1 MWVWVGWDLHVR
13 RNPLPREVTPP
24 SPGEWPGGTKGS
36 RVGQQVTCFS
46 LEILLPCVLPC
57 PAPGDT
63 QLTSQLLEAPCGAG
77 LLPIMDFVSL
87 LSIAGRS
94 SWGGD
99 DAPSPSQHRG
109 LRPACPGPSP
119 TAVTVCSSPVTPE
132 LAKRTNN
139 RLFLRLEPKPD
150 FLVNLTQ

>member
-1 MWVWVGWDLHVR
+1 MGVGRLG
-13 RNPLPREVTPP
+13 PP
-24 SPGEWPGGTKGS
+24 CQKEPSPSGGHASSPGEWPGGTKGS
-36 RVGQQVTCFS
+36 GVGQQVTCFS

-57 PAPGDT
+57 PTPGDT
-63 QLTSQLLEAPCGAG
+63 QLTSHLLEAPCGAG

-99 DAPSPSQHRG
+99 DAPSPSQQRG

-132 LAKRTNN
+132 PAKRTNN

-150 FLVNLTQ
+150 FLVNVTQ